1 MPTPRQVLG
10 RKGEIAVRD
19 HVPCPRC
26 RRSRHLVPLTANFQC
41 ADLICKFC
49 GFLAQVKATRSVDG
63 RLPMR
68 ILGAAWRPQH
78 EQILAGI
85 FQPLF
90 IAVFDTGGRLT
101 SIHYVPAHI
110 LQSAPTVF
118 EPRDPLSATAK
129 RPGWTGFNY
138 NLSKLPPIGVEEVFR
153 ASEITRPATSHARS
167 KPTKSVPRRPR
178 ADLTLHEAMREVLR
192 SSGNR
197 PMSPA
202 ELTDAVNKSGLYARG
217 DGLPVPRG
225 QVAARRAKYGH
236 MFVKTP
242 AGIRLADEQSIAD

>member
-1 MPTPRQVLG
+1 MSTSRQILG

-26 RRSRHLVPLTANFQC
+26 RRSRHLVPLTVNFQC

-49 GFLAQVKATRSVDG
+49 GFLAQVKATKSGDG
-63 RLPMR
+63 SLPMR

-78 EQILAGI
+78 EQIRAGI

-90 IAVFDTGGRLT
+90 IAVFDTRDRLT

-110 LQSAPTVF
+110 LQSAPAVF
-118 EPRDPLSATAK
+118 EPREPLSANAK
-129 RPGWTGFNY
+129 RAGWRGFNY
-138 NLSKLPPIGVEEVFR
+138 NLSKLPPIGVEKVFQAPPLR
-153 ASEITRPATSHARS
+153 ERATSREAAATTKTVPERSAR
-167 KPTKSVPRRPR
+167 R
-178 ADLTLHEAMREVLR
+178 LTLHEAMRAVLR

-202 ELTDAVNKSGLYARG
+202 DLTRAVNESGLYQRG

-225 QVAARRAKYGH
+225 QIAARRAKYGY
-236 MFVKTP
+236 MFLRTP
-242 AGIRLADEQSIAD
+242 AGIQLTDDYAEDD